1 MEVYMYFYS
10 LLRDF
15 DNADTELL
23 IYATSL
29 LNKTLSGLSDQ
40 DSYYDETDFLER
52 QGMEGI
58 VQRYKNIIYIS
69 RIYTKTCR
77 YD

>member
-1 MEVYMYFYS
+1 MYYYS

-58 VQRYKNIIYIS
+58 VQR
-69 RIYTKTCR
+69 
-77 YD
+77 